1 MHPGRSH
8 PLLTCPDACSV
19 CGNPLH
25 RVSSQADFPDC
36 KRPTRLR
43 GSQLAYVASAQSL
56 LSDVAA
62 HLPRSSQAFGAR
74 GARARRPLE
83 AHAILLA
90 LRGCLPMAGLEHV
103 SCSMPAILCVYRDL
117 TPGAGARPARV
128 HIDGRDAPRHPHDG
142 QAGRDGHAH
151 LRRRPSRHARREVR
165 GRGGGCRCGT
175 SSVVMHVGAALAA
188 ERENSRA
195 VR

>member
-1 MHPGRSH
+1 MTWVRLFRASSPCV
-8 PLLTCPDACSV
+8 T
-19 CGNPLH
+19 
-25 RVSSQADFPDC
+25 SQADFPDC

-90 LRGCLPMAGLEHV
+90 LRGWLPLAGLEHV
-103 SCSMPAILCVYRDL
+103 SCSMPANLCVYREL
-117 TPGAGARPARV
+117 TLGAGARPARV

-151 LRRRPSRHARREVR
+151 LRRRPSRHARREAR
-165 GRGGGCRCGT
+165 GRGGGMPLGETVCGRDGLWT
-175 SSVVMHVGAALAA
+175 MHVGAALAA
-188 ERENSRA
+188 KREKSWA